1 MGMRV
6 HELRSHMCSGRV
18 AEQVSFD
25 NFCNP
30 NMDEPQSSD
39 PPPPPLKRQNA
50 MWGKELLKAL
60 NLQGKPGG

>member
-1 MGMRV
+1 MCMCV
-6 HELRSHMCSGRV
+6 HELHSHMSSGRGV
-18 AEQVSFD
+18 EQISFG

-30 NMDEPQSSD
+30 NMDEPESSD
-39 PPPPPLKRQNA
+39 PPPPPLKRQNT